1 MRIILL
7 GPPGAGKGTQAKQL
21 AKKLDLPHISTGD
34 ILRQNVVGA
43 TALGKDAKDYMNK
56 GLLVPDELVI
66 KMLSERFNQPDVK
79 KGFILD
85 GYPRNLNQAEVID
98 GILKKITFRDNS
110 NERFSVV
117 RKVFYTFLYHK
128 KKSMLIDL
136 VFDLDCSEL
145 VIIQRLS
152 GRLVCRKC
160 GANFHKTNMPPKKD
174 GVCDNCGGELYQ
186 RADDN
191 VETIKKRLLVYK
203 DEVAALIQYYQQ
215 HGLLRKVKADGQAEI
230 VLGEMI
236 RLVQQKNDSLKV

>member
-1 MRIILL
+1 MRIVLL

-21 AKKLDLPHISTGD
+21 AKKLDLSHISTGD
-34 ILRQNVVGA
+34 LLRQNVGGA
-43 TALGKDAKDYMNK
+43 TALGKDAQDFMFK

-66 KMLSERFNQPDVK
+66 KMLSERFNQQDVK

-85 GYPRNLNQAEVID
+85 GYPRNLNQAKVLD
-98 GILKKITFRDNS
+98 GLLK
-110 NERFSVV
+110 E
-117 RKVFYTFLYHK
+117 
-128 KKSMLIDL
+128 KSMFLGL
-136 VFDLDCSEL
+136 VIELDCSET

-160 GANFHKTNMPPKKD
+160 GANFHKTNMPPKRS
-174 GVCDNCGGELYQ
+174 GVCDNCSGELYQ

-215 HGLLRKVKADGQAEI
+215 HGLLRKVNADGQAEI
-230 VLGEMI
+230 VLEEMI
-236 RLVQQKNDSLKV
+236 RVVEAEK